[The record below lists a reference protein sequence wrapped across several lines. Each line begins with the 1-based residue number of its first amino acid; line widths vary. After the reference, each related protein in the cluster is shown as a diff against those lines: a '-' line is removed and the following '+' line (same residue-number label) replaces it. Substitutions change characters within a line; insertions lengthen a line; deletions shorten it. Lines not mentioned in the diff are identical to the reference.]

1 MKHVFSVASVMV
13 VLMASQA
20 FAGDT
25 QVPKS
30 TLDSLGLAGF
40 ETVSDEEGMEVR
52 GMSASAMTMGLSLVT
67 GLLIDPNTKSFVF
80 GADANA
86 AMATAEN
93 AGKQILTQASHNQ
106 ASSVNLGL
114 DTTTAGGFFVGTLF
128 GTAGGSGMA
137 AGQ

>member
-1 MKHVFSVASVMV
+1 MKYLFSVASVMV

-25 QVPKS
+25 RVPQS
-30 TLDSLGLAGF
+30 TLDTLGLAGL
-40 ETVSDEEGMEVR
+40 ETVSDEEGMQVR

-67 GLLIDPNTKSFVF
+67 GLLIDPETKSFIF

-86 AMATAEN
+86 AAATAEN
-93 AGKQILTQASHNQ
+93 AGKQVLTQVSHIQ
-106 ASSVNLGL
+106 ASSLNLSL
-114 DTTTAGGFFVGTLF
+114 NVASVGGIFNGSLM
-128 GTAGGSGMA
+128 GGAGGSGMA